1 MVELESLTT
10 GAWPLFLLL
19 EAPVRKLLRVD
30 ITVPGGGETAE
41 LLEAWLAGRAA
52 QGWEES
58 VLDDGETV
66 RFRVHM
72 EDAPPARA
80 FAEEVAADWPDLPR
94 EVSTLEEEDWGAAW
108 MAFFTPIE
116 VGGVYEILPP
126 WMADHDTG
134 GKKPILIEPKMAFCT
149 GHHPTTALCLEA
161 FAQAQTSG
169 WLTPAMRFLDL
180 GTGSGILG
188 IGLCRLGLTGVG
200 LDIDPQAVWCAAD
213 NLRLNG
219 VEGSMSLAVGGVG
232 SLAPDSRFEVV
243 AANILAAP
251 LMAMARLLVGHVAQ
265 GGMLVLSGILETQA
279 DDVAA
284 AYQAAGLGQ
293 PVRRVSGEWASLS
306 WR

>member
-1 MVELESLTT
+1 M
-10 GAWPLFLLL
+10 
-19 EAPVRKLLRVD
+19 RKLLRVD

-72 EDAPPARA
+72 EDAAPARA

-134 GKKPILIEPKMAFCT
+134 GKKPILIEPKMAFGT

-161 FAQAQTSG
+161 FAQAQISG
-169 WLTPAMRFLDL
+169 WLTPSMRFLDL

-219 VEGSMSLAVGGVG
+219 VEDSMSLAVGGVG
-232 SLAPDSRFEVV
+232 SLVPDSRFEVV

-251 LMAMARLLVGHVAQ
+251 LMAMARLLVRHVAP
-265 GGMLVLSGILETQA
+265 GGLLVLSGLLETQA

-293 PVRRVSGEWASLS
+293 PERRVSGEWASLS

>member
-1 MVELESLTT
+1 M
-10 GAWPLFLLL
+10 
-19 EAPVRKLLRVD
+19 RKLLRVD

-134 GKKPILIEPKMAFCT
+134 GKKPILIEPKMAFGT

-169 WLTPAMRFLDL
+169 WLTPSMRFLDL

-232 SLAPDSRFEVV
+232 SLVPDSRFEVV

-251 LMAMARLLVGHVAQ
+251 LMAMARLLTRHVAQ
-265 GGMLVLSGILETQA
+265 RGMLVLSGILETQA

-284 AYQAAGLGQ
+284 AYQATGLGQ
-293 PVRRVSGEWASLS
+293 PQRRVSGEWASLS

>member
-1 MVELESLTT
+1 
-10 GAWPLFLLL
+10 
-19 EAPVRKLLRVD
+19 VRKLLRVD

-94 EVSTLEEEDWGAAW
+94 DVSTLEEEDWGAAW

-134 GKKPILIEPKMAFCT
+134 GKKPILIEPKMAFGT

-161 FAQAQTSG
+161 FAKAHTSG
-169 WLTPAMRFLDL
+169 WLQPSMRFLDL

-232 SLAPDSRFEVV
+232 SLTPDSRFEVV

-251 LMAMARLLVGHVAQ
+251 LMAMAKLLTRHVAQ

-279 DDVAA
+279 DDVTA
-284 AYQAAGLGQ
+284 AYQATGLGQ
-293 PVRRVSGEWASLS
+293 PERRVSGEWASLS
-306 WR
+306 WQ

>member
-1 MVELESLTT
+1 M
-10 GAWPLFLLL
+10 
-19 EAPVRKLLRVD
+19 RKLLRVD

-134 GKKPILIEPKMAFCT
+134 GKKPILIEPKMAFGT

-169 WLTPAMRFLDL
+169 WLTPSMRFLDL

-219 VEGSMSLAVGGVG
+219 VEGAMSLAVGGVG
-232 SLAPDSRFEVV
+232 SLTPDSRFEVV

-251 LMAMARLLVGHVAQ
+251 LMAMARLLVRHVAD

-279 DDVAA
+279 DDVTA
-284 AYQAAGLGQ
+284 AYQATGLGQ
-293 PVRRVSGEWASLS
+293 PVRRVSGEWASLT
-306 WR
+306 WQ

>member
-1 MVELESLTT
+1 M
-10 GAWPLFLLL
+10 
-19 EAPVRKLLRVD
+19 RKLLRVD

-94 EVSTLEEEDWGAAW
+94 EISTLEEEDWGAAW

-134 GKKPILIEPKMAFCT
+134 GKKPILIEPKMAFGT
-149 GHHPTTALCLEA
+149 GHHPPTALCLEA

-219 VEGSMSLAVGGVG
+219 VEGAMSLAVGGVG
-232 SLAPDSRFEVV
+232 SLVPDSRFEVV

-251 LMAMARLLVGHVAQ
+251 LMAMARLLTRHVAE

-284 AYQAAGLGQ
+284 AYQATGLGQ

>member
-1 MVELESLTT
+1 
-10 GAWPLFLLL
+10 
-19 EAPVRKLLRVD
+19 VRKLLRID
-30 ITVPGGGETAE
+30 LTVPGGGENAE
-41 LLEAWLAGRAA
+41 LLEAWLSGRAA
-52 QGWEES
+52 QGWEETT
-58 VLDDGETV
+58 LEDGVSV
-66 RFRVHM
+66 RFRVHL

-80 FAEEVAADWPDLPR
+80 FAEEAVRDWPELPVA
-94 EVSTLEEEDWGAAW
+94 VSTLEEEDWGAAW

-134 GKKPILIEPKMAFCT
+134 PRQPILIEPKMAFGT

-161 FAQAQTSG
+161 FAAAMTQGRLDSS
-169 WLTPAMRFLDL
+169 MRFLDL

-219 VEGSMSLAVGGVG
+219 VEKAMSLAVGGVG
-232 SLAPDSRFEVV
+232 CLAGPARFDVV
-243 AANILAAP
+243 VANILAAP
-251 LMAMARLLVGHVAQ
+251 LIAMAPRLVTHVAE
-265 GGMLVLSGILETQA
+265 GGLFVLSGLLETQA

-284 AYQAAGLGQ
+284 AYRAAGLGE
-293 PVRRVSGEWASLS
+293 PLRRVSGEWASLA
-306 WR
+306 WQ

>member
-1 MVELESLTT
+1 M
-10 GAWPLFLLL
+10 
-19 EAPVRKLLRVD
+19 RKLLRVD
-30 ITVPGGGETAE
+30 ITVAGGEEPAE
-41 LLEAWLAGRAA
+41 RVEAWLSGRAA

-58 VLDDGETV
+58 VLEGDAGV

-72 EDAPPARA
+72 EDAPPARE
-80 FAEEVAADWPDLPR
+80 FAEEAARDWPDLPIA
-94 EVSTLEEEDWGAAW
+94 VSVIEEEDWGAAW

-134 GKKPILIEPKMAFCT
+134 QRRPILIEPKMAFGT

-161 FAQAQTSG
+161 FAAAHGSG
-169 WLTPAMRFLDL
+169 RIAPGMRFLDL

-200 LDIDPQAVWCAAD
+200 VDIDPQAVWCAAD
-213 NLRLNG
+213 NLRLNN
-219 VEGSMSLAVGGVG
+219 VAEAMTLAVGGVG
-232 SLAPDSRFEVV
+232 CLAEEHRFDVV

-251 LMAMARLLVGHVAQ
+251 LIAMAPRIVSHVAP

-279 DDVAA
+279 DAVAA
-284 AYQAAGLGQ
+284 AYRAVGL
-293 PVRRVSGEWASLS
+293 PEPERRVSGEWASLA

>member
-1 MVELESLTT
+1 M
-10 GAWPLFLLL
+10 
-19 EAPVRKLLRVD
+19 RKLLRVD
-30 ITVPGGGETAE
+30 IAVPGGGETAE

-134 GKKPILIEPKMAFCT
+134 GKKPILIEPKMAFGT

>member
-1 MVELESLTT
+1 M
-10 GAWPLFLLL
+10 
-19 EAPVRKLLRVD
+19 RKLLRVD

-52 QGWEES
+52 QGWEEA

-66 RFRVHM
+66 RFRIHM

-80 FAEEVAADWPDLPR
+80 FAEEVAADWPALPR

-134 GKKPILIEPKMAFCT
+134 GKKPILIEPKMAFGT

-169 WLTPAMRFLDL
+169 WLTPSMRFLDL

-251 LMAMARLLVGHVAQ
+251 LMAMARLLTRHVAE

-279 DDVAA
+279 DDVTA
-284 AYQAAGLGQ
+284 AYQATGLGQ
-293 PVRRVSGEWASLS
+293 PERRVSGEWASLS
-306 WR
+306 WQ

>member
-1 MVELESLTT
+1 M
-10 GAWPLFLLL
+10 
-19 EAPVRKLLRVD
+19 RKLLRVD

-52 QGWEES
+52 QGWEEA

-134 GKKPILIEPKMAFCT
+134 GKKPILIEPKMAFGT

-161 FAQAQTSG
+161 FAAAQTSG

-251 LMAMARLLVGHVAQ
+251 LMAMARLLVRHAAP
-265 GGMLVLSGILETQA
+265 GGLLVLSGLLETQA

-293 PVRRVSGEWASLS
+293 PERRVSGEWASLS

>member
-1 MVELESLTT
+1 M
-10 GAWPLFLLL
+10 
-19 EAPVRKLLRVD
+19 RKLLRVD

-134 GKKPILIEPKMAFCT
+134 GKKPIIIEPKMAFGT
-149 GHHPTTALCLEA
+149 GHHPTTALCLA
-161 FAQAQTSG
+161 CLADLHRSG
-169 WLTPAMRFLDL
+169 AIAPGQEFLDL

-251 LMAMARLLVGHVAQ
+251 LMAMARLLVRHVAP
-265 GGMLVLSGILETQA
+265 GGLLVLSGILETQA

-284 AYQAAGLGQ
+284 AYQATGLGQ